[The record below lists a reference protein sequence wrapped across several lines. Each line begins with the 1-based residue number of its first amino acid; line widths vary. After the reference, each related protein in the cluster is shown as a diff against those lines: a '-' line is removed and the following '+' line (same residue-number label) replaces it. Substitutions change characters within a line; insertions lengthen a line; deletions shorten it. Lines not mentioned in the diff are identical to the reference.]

1 MNWKMS
7 QRALALV
14 VLVLLPL
21 VLLIGAIFVWET
33 PPRVTAQ
40 FAALGKPTMPF
51 VPSQKFITATWFC
64 PGVPN
69 GQAGQG
75 RGGVVV
81 IANPADEPL
90 VGRLTVFT
98 DADGVGPTEFDF
110 EVTARDVLE
119 LNLVGIQNQG
129 TYLSAMVEINGGG
142 GFVEQR
148 ADTPDGNAVSP
159 CSNSTSSEW
168 HFADNYTL
176 GDSREDLI
184 ITNPFPDDAIINF
197 NFVFPD
203 GTREPGVLQGVP
215 VSGNSVYVV
224 SQEFLSKDEVVFAV
238 SVVASRGRIVVARA
252 QEYFGERRGFT
263 LSLGAPS
270 AATGWW
276 FADGDNPTGTYFER
290 YSIYNPSDLDAVVQP
305 DFYGLTENTVGL
317 ADELTVPAHRVV
329 SFSIT
334 DVPGLPAG
342 RHGSQFI
349 SVNDVPIVVER
360 AITRPTGG
368 GVATSVVLGV
378 DVYFVEVGTMRW
390 SMAIG
395 SDQPVDSALVV
406 LNLGADV
413 ASVAVKAL
421 GPGGEVDIR
430 GLEAVPIPRLSV
442 TTIALPDTALGRPL
456 IVVGTQP
463 IIVERLLPR
472 SATLSGRSGS
482 MAMPG

>member
-1 MNWKMS
+1 MNWSMS
-7 QRALALV
+7 RRALSLL

-21 VLLIGAIFVWET
+21 GLLIGAIFVWET
-33 PPRVTAQ
+33 PARSTAQ

-64 PGVPN
+64 PGVPTGLN
-69 GQAGQG
+69 
-75 RGGVVV
+75 RGGAVV

-98 DADGVGPTEFDF
+98 DADGVAPTEFDF

-119 LNLVGIQNQG
+119 VNLLGLQNQG
-129 TYLSAMVEINGGG
+129 TYVSAMVEINGGG

-148 ADTPDGNAVSP
+148 ADHPDGSAVSP

-176 GDSREDLI
+176 NDSREDLI
-184 ITNPFPDDAIINF
+184 ITNPFPDDAIVNF
-197 NFVFPD
+197 QFVSTD

-215 VSGNSVYVV
+215 VAGNSVYVV
-224 SQEFLSKDEVVFAV
+224 SQDLLSKDEIVFAV
-238 SVVASRGRIVVARA
+238 SVVASRGRVVVGRA
-252 QEYFGERRGFT
+252 QQYLGERQGFT

-270 AATGWW
+270 PATGWW
-276 FADGDNPTGTYFER
+276 FADGENPAETYFER
-290 YSIYNPSDLDAVVQP
+290 YSIYNPSDRDAVVQP

-317 ADELTVPAHRVV
+317 VGELTVPAHRVI

-334 DVPGLPAG
+334 DVPGLPSG

-349 SVNDVPIVVER
+349 SINDVPIVVER
-360 AITRPTGG
+360 AITRRAGSG
-368 GVATSVVLGV
+368 FATSVVLGV
-378 DVYFVEVGTMRW
+378 DVYFVEVGTLRW

-395 SDQPVDSALVV
+395 SEQPLDSVLVI
-406 LNLGADV
+406 LNLGAFD

-430 GLEAVPIPRLSV
+430 GLEAVPIPALSV
-442 TTIALPDTALGRPL
+442 ATIALPDTALGQPL

-472 SATLSGRSGS
+472 GAALSGRSGS

>member
-1 MNWKMS
+1 MNWNMS
-7 QRALALV
+7 RRALSLV

-21 VLLIGAIFVWET
+21 VLLIGAVFVWET
-33 PPRVTAQ
+33 PAKTTAQ
-40 FAALGKPTMPF
+40 FASLGKPTIPF
-51 VPSQKFITATWFC
+51 VPNQKFITATWFC
-64 PGVPN
+64 PGVPV
-69 GQAGQG
+69 GQG

-81 IANPADEPL
+81 IANPADQPL
-90 VGRLTVFT
+90 KGRLTVFT

-119 LNLVGIQNQG
+119 LNLVGVQNQG

-148 ADTPDGNAVSP
+148 ADHPDGSAVSP

-176 GDSREDLI
+176 NDSREDLI
-184 ITNPFPDDAIINF
+184 ITNPFPDDAIVNF
-197 NFVFPD
+197 QFVSTD

-215 VSGNSVYVV
+215 IPGNSVYIV
-224 SQEFLSKDEVVFAV
+224 SQDLLSKDEVVFAV
-238 SVVASRGRIVVARA
+238 SVVASRGRIVVGRA
-252 QEYFGERRGFT
+252 QQYQGERQGFT
-263 LSLGAPS
+263 LNLGAPS

-276 FADGDNPTGTYFER
+276 FADGDNPFGLYFER
-290 YSIYNPSDLDAVVQP
+290 YSIYNPSDRDAVVQP
-305 DFYGLTENTVGL
+305 DFYALTENTLGSP
-317 ADELTVPAHRVV
+317 AELTVPAHRVV

-342 RHGSQFI
+342 LHGSQFI

-360 AITRPTGG
+360 AITRPAGG
-368 GVATSVVLGV
+368 GVATTVVLGV
-378 DVYFVEVGTMRW
+378 DIYFVEVGTRRW

-395 SDQPVDSALVV
+395 SEQPVDSALVV
-406 LNLGADV
+406 LNLGAED
-413 ASVAVKAL
+413 ALVAVKAL
-421 GPGGEVDIR
+421 GPGGEVDIA
-430 GLEAVPIPRLSV
+430 GLEAVPIPALSV
-442 TTIALPDTALGRPL
+442 ATIALPGTALRQPL
-456 IVVGTQP
+456 IVVGNQP